1 MAGADSPSSGRW
13 SSWTR
18 CFRERPVRSLA
29 LFYASWKCLVALV
42 VLGCPAPGYDT
53 STTLLAGSH
62 AVPAISKFIR
72 WDSIY
77 FLQAAQRGYVFEQ
90 EWAFSYTYSS
100 LLRWLAS
107 AVTTARHFAEL
118 AVTGVAVSHV
128 SHALSVFLLWML
140 SGAVLGS
147 ETASQRTW
155 CLISA
160 ALHVMSPAGAFLSA
174 PYSESVFACVHF
186 LGLYLYSIALR
197 ADHAGY
203 LVRRD
208 ACWVAAG
215 IAFAVATLIRS
226 NGILSGCLFAYD
238 AMEAGMEW
246 LSRGLSV
253 GLLRRMLFIGLGG
266 GIIAVAMVGAQFV
279 GYLSYCTATDPPRPW
294 CRQLVPSI
302 YNWVQS
308 HYWNVGFLRY
318 WTLSN
323 LPLFLLAAP
332 MLGLLA
338 ASSLFAFQHRLGMKP
353 PDPVR
358 RALLTRIAIPQA
370 LLAFLALTTYH
381 VQTINRISSGY
392 PLWYWYVASLGIESL
407 ASRSRRIF
415 PRVVQS
421 MALYGLVQAAL
432 FGSFLPPA

>member
-1 MAGADSPSSGRW
+1 M
-13 SSWTR
+13 
-18 CFRERPVRSLA
+18 
-29 LFYASWKCLVALV
+29 
-42 VLGCPAPGYDT
+42 
-53 STTLLAGSH
+53 
-62 AVPAISKFIR
+62 
-72 WDSIY
+72 
-77 FLQAAQRGYVFEQ
+77 
-90 EWAFSYTYSS
+90 
-100 LLRWLAS
+100 
-107 AVTTARHFAEL
+107 
-118 AVTGVAVSHV
+118 

-294 CRQLVPSI
+294 CTTVWPPGFSFLHLLINNIFLVGNLRLSALVGGTSI
-302 YNWVQS
+302 
-308 HYWNVGFLRY
+308 
-318 WTLSN
+318 
-323 LPLFLLAAP
+323 PLY
-332 MLGLLA
+332 
-338 ASSLFAFQHRLGMKP
+338 RLGP
-353 PDPVR
+353 TTCLPCGCDSAPS
-358 RALLTRIAIPQA
+358 LLTLDLSFSPPRQ
-370 LLAFLALTTYH
+370 FLM
-381 VQTINRISSGY
+381 G
-392 PLWYWYVASLGIESL
+392 
-407 ASRSRRIF
+407 
-415 PRVVQS
+415 
-421 MALYGLVQAAL
+421 
-432 FGSFLPPA
+432 